1 MEKPKRSIL
10 IIDDDKYIQQVFTR
24 ILGKQ
29 GYLIDCAETGQEA
42 IEKLQNQKYDI
53 ALIDVK
59 LPDTNGTDLISKI
72 HAMHPDIIKIAITGF
87 PSLEDATKV
96 VDRGA
101 CAYLVKPVK
110 PEELIKIISEKL
122 GEQTNKNVQQ

>member
-1 MEKPKRSIL
+1 MAKPEKSIL

-24 ILGKQ
+24 ILKKQ
-29 GYLIDCAETGQEA
+29 GYNVDCAETGQEA

-72 HAMHPDIIKIAITGF
+72 HAMHPEIIKIAITGF
-87 PSLEDATKV
+87 PSLDDATKL
-96 VDRGA
+96 VDQGA
-101 CAYLVKPVK
+101 SAYLVKPVK
-110 PEELIKIISEKL
+110 TEELIRVIEEKL
-122 GEQTNKNVQQ
+122 NMK